1 MYLGIHLKNLLLLI
15 VVALALFACEQKE
28 NPKTIKPLVQK
39 NGLLFEDSTSTKPF
53 TGRHKSKML
62 DLKIEYD
69 VVNGI
74 KEGDFIV
81 YHPNSKI
88 QMIGKMKNNKNVG
101 FWKYYFLNGTMQT
114 SGFYNND
121 VPDSLWT
128 WYYEN
133 GKIAEAGKYKN
144 GLREGDWK
152 NYDTS
157 GIIKIVRLY
166 KDDKI
171 IDSTKIN

>member
-1 MYLGIHLKNLLLLI
+1 
-15 VVALALFACEQKE
+15 
-28 NPKTIKPLVQK
+28 
-39 NGLLFEDSTSTKPF
+39 
-53 TGRHKSKML
+53 
-62 DLKIEYD
+62 
-69 VVNGI
+69 
-74 KEGDFIV
+74 
-81 YHPNSKI
+81 
-88 QMIGKMKNNKNVG
+88 
-101 FWKYYFLNGTMQT
+101 MQT

-144 GLREGDWK
+144 GLRDGDWK

-157 GIIKIVRLY
+157 GILKIVRLY
-166 KDDKI
+166 KDDKL